1 VGIDILGL
9 NIKFYGI
16 IIAFGMLVAMAVGM
30 YFCKKRKYDDN
41 VPYEIFLT
49 VVPLAVLGA
58 RLIFV
63 LFSADATILDFF
75 KFREGG
81 MTIYGGVIFGALGVV
96 IYSVLIKKVS
106 FAAVSD
112 LVAPGLLLAQSIGRW
127 GNYFNQEVY
136 GLPTGDFSFFP
147 LTVYIDELHA
157 LDGVAGN
164 YLATF
169 FIESFLNLIG
179 FVFLFIMYFRWKKLG
194 MSTAIYLIWYG
205 TVRAIMEPLRMDNL
219 GFTGGNSAGW
229 EKLTNHIFFWVS
241 IAIVAVGVV
250 LLILIKR
257 GKISQNDKRLH
268 KQIVG

>member
-1 VGIDILGL
+1 MGFEIFGYS
-9 NIKFYGI
+9 IKYYGVM
-16 IIAFGMLVAMAVGM
+16 IAFGMLVAMAVGI
-30 YFCKKRKYDDN
+30 YFCSKKKYDSN
-41 VPYEIFLT
+41 VPYEIFLI
-49 VVPLAVLGA
+49 VVPLSVIGA

-75 KFREGG
+75 KFRDGG
-81 MTIYGGVIFGALGVV
+81 MTIYGGVIFGALAVF
-96 IYSVLIKKVS
+96 IYSILIKKVS
-106 FAAVSD
+106 FVAVSD

-169 FIESFLNLIG
+169 FIESFLNAVG

-194 MSTAIYLIWYG
+194 ITTAIYLIWYG
-205 TVRAIMEPLRMDNL
+205 TVRAVMEPLRMDNL

-229 EKLTNHIFFWVS
+229 QSLTNHIFFWVS
-241 IAIVAVGVV
+241 IAIVAAGVV
-250 LLILIKR
+250 LLVLIKR

-268 KQIVG
+268 KQIVE